1 MEPMPPL
8 YRSLLLSTL
17 LLLGMPQASS
27 AITGVCPDGS
37 IFIVQQARDIPCPA
51 AKRVDPNDV
60 PPLNPEF
67 LPRPYGWELFNRET
81 DPNNPYNLVD
91 SARLRGGEGP
101 VSPAGAPPTS
111 GGQPVAPGQA
121 AQPAAPPVPE
131 VAMAPAPGQATPAT
145 DPRGKIVDVGLSPGD
160 LADLGTIVDLMQ
172 QKAPATL
179 VRPDES
185 GGRRAVLR
193 VARSFAFERHLLP
206 VLDAQGTPGDGL
218 VVLVRAVAD
227 DRVAF
232 FGNLT
237 FVQGHVA
244 FHPDTASPGQFGV
257 LDGALGRLDAG
268 DSVLAYTVLPQHM
281 DLTEPID
288 IYWDDRR
295 ITATLL
301 P

>member
-1 MEPMPPL
+1 
-8 YRSLLLSTL
+8 
-17 LLLGMPQASS
+17 
-27 AITGVCPDGS
+27 V
-37 IFIVQQARDIPCPA
+37 
-51 AKRVDPNDV
+51 
-60 PPLNPEF
+60 
-67 LPRPYGWELFNRET
+67 
-81 DPNNPYNLVD
+81 
-91 SARLRGGEGP
+91 
-101 VSPAGAPPTS
+101 
-111 GGQPVAPGQA
+111 QA
-121 AQPAAPPVPE
+121 AVPLSQ
-131 VAMAPAPGQATPAT
+131 VAMAPRPGPTRAGD
-145 DPRGKIVDVGLSPGD
+145 DPRGEPVDVGLSASD

-172 QKAPATL
+172 QKAPATV
-179 VRPDES
+179 VRPDPS
-185 GGRRAVLR
+185 GGRQAVLR
-193 VARSFAFERHLLP
+193 VARSFAFEQHLLP

-227 DRVAF
+227 ERVAF

-281 DLTEPID
+281 DLTQPID

>member
-1 MEPMPPL
+1 MLPL
-8 YRSLLLSTL
+8 YRLLLLATL
-17 LLLGMPQASS
+17 LLLGAPQISL

-51 AKRVDPNDV
+51 AKVVDPNDV

-67 LPRPYGWELFNRET
+67 LPRPYGWEIFNRET

-91 SARLRGGEGP
+91 SARVRGGEGRGSAP
-101 VSPAGAPPTS
+101 GTPPTS
-111 GGQPVAPGQA
+111 NGQPVAPVQ
-121 AQPAAPPVPE
+121 AAPPVAPPSPR
-131 VAMAPAPGQATPAT
+131 VAMAPQPGPAT
-145 DPRGKIVDVGLSPGD
+145 TDEDPRGEIVDVGLSPDD

-179 VRPDES
+179 VRPDET

-193 VARSFAFERHLLP
+193 VARSFAFEQHLLP
-206 VLDAQGTPGDGL
+206 VLDSRGTPGDGL

-227 DRVAF
+227 ERVAF

-244 FHPDTASPGQFGV
+244 FHPDTSSPGQFGV

-281 DLTEPID
+281 DITEPID